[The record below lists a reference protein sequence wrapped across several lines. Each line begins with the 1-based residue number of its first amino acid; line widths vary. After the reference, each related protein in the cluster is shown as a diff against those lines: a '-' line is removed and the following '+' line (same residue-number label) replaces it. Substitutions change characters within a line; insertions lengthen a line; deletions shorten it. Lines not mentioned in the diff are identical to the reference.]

1 MTSLLGITLFVLAL
15 MLAIFLHEGG
25 HFVTAKLFGMK
36 VERFFLGFGPTLWS
50 FRRGETEY
58 GIKALPLGGFC
69 KIAGMSPYESD
80 GNFLEEDRSAK
91 RQRTAGGGEG
101 QAAAAVTAPPEGS
114 GEPRGGAPVGRVGS
128 GEPRGG
134 APVETV
140 PAPAEPSRQFRNK
153 PAWQR
158 AIVLAAGSFTH
169 FIVAILLTWVVL
181 VAIGIGTGQ
190 VNTTIDRTVPLDGG
204 AASPAQTAGLRAGD
218 KIVAV
223 AGRPVSSF
231 EELRAALANKGGQR
245 ITIEYEREGER
256 RSTTVVAASREG
268 RGFLGFQ
275 PSEETRRVGVLTALP
290 QSVELF
296 WDTTVATVK
305 GLGGFVT
312 GLVDRV
318 TAPEPAQGG
327 GGGGGGGGEVRD
339 GGPIGIVGIT
349 RLAGQ
354 AVANNQWA
362 IFIAILIQLNIVVGV
377 FNLLPLPPMDGG
389 YLAFV
394 LWQVVTRREVDLRK
408 VVPVAA
414 LIVGLLVMLTVGL
427 VWLDITNPV
436 PYPFR

>member
-15 MLAIFLHEGG
+15 MLAIVLHEGG

-58 GIKALPLGGFC
+58 GVKALPLGGFC

-80 GNFLEEDRSAK
+80 GNFLEEDRSA
-91 RQRTAGGGEG
+91 RRR
-101 QAAAAVTAPPEGS
+101 AAAAGDAEGGAVAAPP
-114 GEPRGGAPVGRVGS
+114 RPVPS
-128 GEPRGG
+128 PI
-134 APVETV
+134 PDD
-140 PAPAEPSRQFRNK
+140 PSRHFRNK

-158 AIVLAAGSFTH
+158 SVVLAAGSFTH
-169 FIVAILLTWVVL
+169 FVVAILLTWMVL
-181 VAIGIGTGQ
+181 VAIGISTGR
-190 VNTTIDRTVPLDGG
+190 VTTTIDRTVPLSQGTP
-204 AASPAQTAGLRAGD
+204 SPAQTGGLQAGD
-218 KIVAV
+218 QIVAV
-223 AGRPVSSF
+223 DGREVTTF
-231 EELRAALANKGGQR
+231 EELRATLGDRGGQR
-245 ITIEYEREGER
+245 ITIVYVRDGER
-256 RSTTVVAASREG
+256 RSTSVVAATQDG

-275 PSEETRRVGVLTALP
+275 PADETRRLSVLAAIP
-290 QSVELF
+290 ESVELF

-312 GLVDRV
+312 GLADRMN
-318 TAPEPAQGG
+318 APEPAP
-327 GGGGGGGGEVRD
+327 GGGGGGGEVRD

>member
-25 HFVTAKLFGMK
+25 HFTTAKMFGMK
-36 VERFFLGFGPTLWS
+36 VERFFLGFGPTVWS

-58 GIKALPLGGFC
+58 GVKALPLGGFC
-69 KIAGMSPYESD
+69 KIAGMSPYEND
-80 GNFLEEDRSAK
+80 GNFLEEDRSADK
-91 RQRTAGGGEG
+91 P
-101 QAAAAVTAPPEGS
+101 AAEQAPPD
-114 GEPRGGAPVGRVGS
+114 
-128 GEPRGG
+128 
-134 APVETV
+134 
-140 PAPAEPSRQFRNK
+140 RQFRNK

-158 AIVLAAGSFTH
+158 SIVLAAGSITH
-169 FIVAILLTWVVL
+169 FLVAILLTWVVL

-190 VNTTIDRTVPLDGG
+190 ATTTIDRTVALDNG
-204 AASPAQTAGLRAGD
+204 ARSPAQTGGLKSGD
-218 KIVAV
+218 QIVAI
-223 AGRPVSSF
+223 AGQPVDSF
-231 EELRAALANKGGQR
+231 DELRTALAKKGDQR
-245 ITIEYEREGER
+245 ITIDYVRDGQR
-256 RSTTVVAASREG
+256 RSTTVTAFNKDG
-268 RGFLGFQ
+268 HGFLGFQ
-275 PSEETRRVGVLTALP
+275 PAEATRRIGPLAAIP
-290 QSVELF
+290 ESVNLF

-312 GLVDRV
+312 GLADRMRPPES
-318 TAPEPAQGG
+318 APAAGS
-327 GGGGGGGGEVRD
+327 GGGEVGG

-362 IFIAILIQLNIVVGV
+362 VFIAILIQLNIVVGV

>member
-80 GNFLEEDRSAK
+80 GNFLEEDRSA
-91 RQRTAGGGEG
+91 RRRRAAGGP
-101 QAAAAVTAPPEGS
+101 AADSGGRAVA
-114 GEPRGGAPVGRVGS
+114 VG
-128 GEPRGG
+128 PK
-134 APVETV
+134 
-140 PAPAEPSRQFRNK
+140 AEAGMVRPDATDTSRHFRNK

-169 FIVAILLTWVVL
+169 FVVAVLLTWVVL

-190 VNTTIDRTVPLDGG
+190 ATTTIDRTVPLNQGTP
-204 AASPAQTAGLRAGD
+204 SPAQTGGLQADDR
-218 KIVAV
+218 IVAV
-223 AGRPVSSF
+223 AGREVSTF
-231 EELRAALANKGGQR
+231 EELRAALADKGGKR
-245 ITIEYEREGER
+245 TTIEYVRDGER
-256 RSTTVVAASREG
+256 RSTSVVVATQDG
-268 RGFLGFQ
+268 RGFLGFA
-275 PSEETRRVGVLTALP
+275 PAEETRRIGVVAAIP
-290 QSVELF
+290 ESVELF
-296 WDTTVATVK
+296 WRTTVAIVK

-312 GLVDRV
+312 GLADRMN
-318 TAPEPAQGG
+318 APEPAPGG
-327 GGGGGGGGEVRD
+327 DAGGEVRD
-339 GGPIGIVGIT
+339 SGPIGIVGIT

-362 IFIAILIQLNIVVGV
+362 IFVAILIQLNIVVGV

-394 LWQVVTRREVDLRK
+394 GWQVVTRREVDLRK

>member
-1 MTSLLGITLFVLAL
+1 MTSLLGIALFVLAL

-25 HFVTAKLFGMK
+25 HFTTAKLFGMK
-36 VERFFLGFGPTLWS
+36 VERFFLGFGPTIWS

-69 KIAGMSPYESD
+69 KIAGMSPYEND

-91 RQRTAGGGEG
+91 DGATP
-101 QAAAAVTAPPEGS
+101 APPE
-114 GEPRGGAPVGRVGS
+114 
-128 GEPRGG
+128 
-134 APVETV
+134 
-140 PAPAEPSRQFRNK
+140 RQFRNK

-158 AIVLAAGSFTH
+158 SIVLAAGSITH
-169 FIVAILLTWVVL
+169 FLVAILLTWMVL
-181 VAIGIGTGQ
+181 VAIGIGTGRAT
-190 VNTTIDRTVPLDGG
+190 TTIDRTVPLTAGT
-204 AASPAQTAGLRAGD
+204 ASPAQTGGLGGGD
-218 KIVAV
+218 QIVAV
-223 AGRPVSSF
+223 AGRPVNSF
-231 EELRAALANKGGQR
+231 DELRAALADKGGKR
-245 ITIEYEREGER
+245 ITIEYVRDGER
-256 RSTTVVAASREG
+256 RSTTVVAASQDG

-275 PSEETRRVGVLTALP
+275 PTEETRRIGVLAAIP
-290 QSVELF
+290 ESVELF
-296 WDTTVATVK
+296 WRTTVDTVK

-312 GLVDRV
+312 GLADRMSGPQA
-318 TAPEPAQGG
+318 APS
-327 GGGGGGGGEVRD
+327 GGGGGGGEVS
-339 GGPIGIVGIT
+339 GGPVGIVGIT

>member
-1 MTSLLGITLFVLAL
+1 MTSLLGVTLFVLAL

-25 HFVTAKLFGMK
+25 HFATAKFFGMK
-36 VERFFLGFGPTLWS
+36 VERFFLGFGPTVWS

-69 KIAGMSPYESD
+69 KIAGMSPYEND
-80 GNFLEEDRSAK
+80 GNFLEEDRSA
-91 RQRTAGGGEG
+91 QTGAEP
-101 QAAAAVTAPPEGS
+101 TPPE
-114 GEPRGGAPVGRVGS
+114 
-128 GEPRGG
+128 
-134 APVETV
+134 
-140 PAPAEPSRQFRNK
+140 RQFRSK

-158 AIVLAAGSFTH
+158 SIVLAAGSITH
-169 FIVAILLTWVVL
+169 FLVAILLTWMVL

-190 VNTTIDRTVPLDGG
+190 ATTTVDRTVPLPAGVP
-204 AASPAQTAGLRAGD
+204 SPAQKAGLRAGD
-218 KIVAV
+218 QIVAV
-223 AGRPVSSF
+223 SGRPVSGF
-231 EELRAALANKGGQR
+231 NDLRATLADKGDKPITIDYVRDGQR
-245 ITIEYEREGER
+245 Q
-256 RSTTVVAASREG
+256 STTVVPVKQNG

-275 PSEETRRVGVLTALP
+275 PTEETRRIGALAALP
-290 QSVELF
+290 EAIKLF
-296 WDTTVATVK
+296 WDTTMATVK

-312 GLVDRV
+312 GLADRI
-318 TAPEPAQGG
+318 TAPQPPPSGG
-327 GGGGGGGGEVRD
+327 GGGGGAGD

>member
-25 HFVTAKLFGMK
+25 HFTTAKLFGMK
-36 VERFFLGFGPTLWS
+36 VERFFLGFGPTIWS

-58 GIKALPLGGFC
+58 GVKAFPLGGFC
-69 KIAGMSPYESD
+69 KIAGMSPYEND
-80 GNFLEEDRSAK
+80 GNFLEEDRSANP
-91 RQRTAGGGEG
+91 
-101 QAAAAVTAPPEGS
+101 AATPTPPE
-114 GEPRGGAPVGRVGS
+114 
-128 GEPRGG
+128 
-134 APVETV
+134 
-140 PAPAEPSRQFRNK
+140 RQFRNK

-158 AIVLAAGSFTH
+158 SIVLAAGSITH
-169 FIVAILLTWVVL
+169 FIVAILLIWMVL

-190 VNTTIDRTVPLDGG
+190 VTTTIDNTVALDGG
-204 AASPAQTAGLRAGD
+204 QRSPAQIAGLRSGD
-218 KIVAV
+218 QIVAV
-223 AGRPVSSF
+223 AGTPVSTF
-231 EELRAALANKGGQR
+231 EQLRAVLQSKGDQP
-245 ITIEYEREGER
+245 ITIEYVRDGER
-256 RSTTVVAASREG
+256 RSTTVTPVNQNG

-275 PSEETRRVGVLTALP
+275 PSEETRRIGVLAAIP
-290 QSVELF
+290 ESMKLF

-312 GLVDRV
+312 GLADRIS
-318 TAPEPAQGG
+318 APEPAPAGSGSGG
-327 GGGGGGGGEVRD
+327 GGVRD

>member
-80 GNFLEEDRSAK
+80 GNFLEEDRSA
-91 RQRTAGGGEG
+91 RRRREGEAAGGVGV
-101 QAAAAVTAPPEGS
+101 AAPPA
-114 GEPRGGAPVGRVGS
+114 RLAPT
-128 GEPRGG
+128 P
-134 APVETV
+134 TD
-140 PAPAEPSRQFRNK
+140 PSRQFRNK

-169 FIVAILLTWVVL
+169 FIVAILLIWMVL
-181 VAIGIGTGQ
+181 VAIGISTGQ
-190 VNTTIDRTVPLDGG
+190 VTTTIDRTVSLNQGTP
-204 AASPAQTAGLRAGD
+204 SPAQKAGLQAGD
-218 KIVAV
+218 HIVAV
-223 AGRPVSSF
+223 AGREVATF
-231 EELRAALANKGGQR
+231 EELRAALMSRGGET
-245 ITIEYEREGER
+245 ITIGYLRDGRR
-256 RSTTVVAASREG
+256 RSATVEVASQDG

-275 PSEETRRVGVLTALP
+275 PTEQTRRVGVLAAIP
-290 QSVELF
+290 EAVRLF

-312 GLVDRV
+312 GLADRLN
-318 TAPEPAQGG
+318 APEPAA
-327 GGGGGGGGEVRD
+327 GGGGGGGEVRD
-339 GGPIGIVGIT
+339 GGGPIGIVGIT

-362 IFIAILIQLNIVVGV
+362 VFIAILIQLNIVVGV

-389 YLAFV
+389 YLAFL

>member
-1 MTSLLGITLFVLAL
+1 MTSLLGIALFVLAL

-25 HFVTAKLFGMK
+25 HFTTAKLFGMK
-36 VERFFLGFGPTLWS
+36 VERFFLGFGPTIWS

-58 GIKALPLGGFC
+58 GVKALPLGGFC
-69 KIAGMSPYESD
+69 KIAGMSPYEND
-80 GNFLEEDRSAK
+80 GNFLEEDRSANDGA
-91 RQRTAGGGEG
+91 TP
-101 QAAAAVTAPPEGS
+101 APPE
-114 GEPRGGAPVGRVGS
+114 
-128 GEPRGG
+128 
-134 APVETV
+134 
-140 PAPAEPSRQFRNK
+140 RQLRNK

-158 AIVLAAGSFTH
+158 SIVLAAGSITH
-169 FIVAILLTWVVL
+169 FLVAILLTWMVL

-190 VNTTIDRTVPLDGG
+190 ATTTIDRTVPLTAG
-204 AASPAQTAGLRAGD
+204 AASPAQTGGLEGGD
-218 KIVAV
+218 QIVAV
-223 AGRPVSSF
+223 AGRPVNSF
-231 EELRAALANKGGQR
+231 DELRAALSDKGGKR
-245 ITIEYEREGER
+245 ITIEYVRDGER
-256 RSTTVVAASREG
+256 RSTTVVAASQDG

-275 PSEETRRVGVLTALP
+275 PTEETRRIGVLAAIP
-290 QSVELF
+290 ESVELF
-296 WDTTVATVK
+296 WRTTVDTVK

-312 GLVDRV
+312 GLADRMSGPQA
-318 TAPEPAQGG
+318 APSGG
-327 GGGGGGGGEVRD
+327 GGGGGAVS
-339 GGPIGIVGIT
+339 GGPVGIVGIT

>member
-25 HFVTAKLFGMK
+25 HFTTAKLFGMK
-36 VERFFLGFGPTLWS
+36 VERFFLGFGPTIWS

-58 GIKALPLGGFC
+58 GIKAFPLGGFC
-69 KIAGMSPYESD
+69 KIAGMSPYEND
-80 GNFLEEDRSAK
+80 GNFLEEDRSASK
-91 RQRTAGGGEG
+91 P
-101 QAAAAVTAPPEGS
+101 AATPTPPE
-114 GEPRGGAPVGRVGS
+114 
-128 GEPRGG
+128 
-134 APVETV
+134 
-140 PAPAEPSRQFRNK
+140 RQFRNK

-158 AIVLAAGSFTH
+158 AVVLAAGSFTH
-169 FIVAILLTWVVL
+169 FIVAILLIWMVL
-181 VAIGIGTGQ
+181 VTIGVGTGQ
-190 VNTTIDRTVPLDGG
+190 ATTTIDRTVPLNAGT
-204 AASPAQTAGLRAGD
+204 ASPAQTAGLEAGD
-218 KIVAV
+218 HIVAV
-223 AGRPVSSF
+223 DGNQVATF
-231 EELRAALANKGGQR
+231 EELRSALQNKGGEQ
-245 ITIEYEREGER
+245 ITIEYVRDGES
-256 RSTTVVAASREG
+256 RSATVTPVEQDG

-275 PSEETRRVGVLTALP
+275 PSEETRRTGVLAALP
-290 QSVELF
+290 ESVELF

-312 GLVDRV
+312 GLADRIS
-318 TAPEPAQGG
+318 TPEPAPA
-327 GGGGGGGGEVRD
+327 GGGGGGGEVRD

>member
-25 HFVTAKLFGMK
+25 HFVTAKFFGMK
-36 VERFFLGFGPTLWS
+36 VERFFLGFGPTVWS

-58 GIKALPLGGFC
+58 GVKALPLGGFC
-69 KIAGMSPYESD
+69 KIAGMSPYEND

-91 RQRTAGGGEG
+91 RQRTEAAAGGVGVAAPPRS
-101 QAAAAVTAPPEGS
+101 AAADPTPPE
-114 GEPRGGAPVGRVGS
+114 
-128 GEPRGG
+128 
-134 APVETV
+134 
-140 PAPAEPSRQFRNK
+140 RQFRSK

-158 AIVLAAGSFTH
+158 SIVLAAGSITH
-169 FIVAILLTWVVL
+169 FIVAILLTWMVL

-190 VNTTIDRTVPLDGG
+190 ATTTIDRTVPLSAGEQ
-204 AASPAQTAGLRAGD
+204 SPAQKGGLRAGD
-218 KIVAV
+218 EIVAV
-223 AGRPVSSF
+223 SGRPVTGF
-231 EELRAALANKGGQR
+231 DDLRAALADKGDQQ
-245 ITIEYEREGER
+245 ITIEYLRDGER
-256 RSTTVVAASREG
+256 RSTTVVAASQNG

-275 PSEETRRVGVLTALP
+275 PTEQTRRIGVLAAIP
-290 QSVELF
+290 ESIKLF

-312 GLVDRV
+312 GIADRMS
-318 TAPEPAQGG
+318 APQAAPA
-327 GGGGGGGGEVRD
+327 GGGGGGEVGD

>member
-1 MTSLLGITLFVLAL
+1 MTSLLGIALFVLAL

-25 HFVTAKLFGMK
+25 HFTTAKLFGMK
-36 VERFFLGFGPTLWS
+36 VERFFLGFGPTIWS

-69 KIAGMSPYESD
+69 KIAGMSPYEND

-91 RQRTAGGGEG
+91 DGATP
-101 QAAAAVTAPPEGS
+101 APPE
-114 GEPRGGAPVGRVGS
+114 
-128 GEPRGG
+128 
-134 APVETV
+134 
-140 PAPAEPSRQFRNK
+140 RQFRNK

-169 FIVAILLTWVVL
+169 FVVALLLIWVVL

-190 VNTTIDRTVPLDGG
+190 ATTTIQQTVPTTQGG
-204 AASPAQTAGLRAGD
+204 APAPAQAAGLRSGD
-218 KIVAV
+218 RIVAIDGRRV
-223 AGRPVSSF
+223 ATF
-231 EELRAALANKGGQR
+231 EELRDALADKGGR
-245 ITIEYEREGER
+245 EITVTYVRDGQEHDATLR
-256 RSTTVVAASREG
+256 AASENR
-268 RGFLGFQ
+268 RGFLGFR
-275 PSEETRRVGVLTALP
+275 PTEETRRVAALAAIP
-290 QSVELF
+290 RSVDLF

-305 GLGGFVT
+305 GLGG
-312 GLVDRV
+312 LVSGIADRMS
-318 TAPEPAQGG
+318 TPQPAPSAGG
-327 GGGGGGGGEVRD
+327 GGGGGQ

-354 AVANNQWA
+354 AVASNQWA
-362 IFIAILIQLNIVVGV
+362 IFVAILIQLNIVVGV

-394 LWQVVTRREVDLRK
+394 GWQVVTRREVDLRK

-414 LIVGLLVMLTVGL
+414 LIVGLLVALTVGL

-436 PYPFR
+436 PDPFR

>member
-25 HFVTAKLFGMK
+25 HFTTAKLFGMK
-36 VERFFLGFGPTLWS
+36 VERFFLGFGPTIWS

-58 GIKALPLGGFC
+58 GVKAFPLGGFC
-69 KIAGMSPYESD
+69 KIAGMSPYEND
-80 GNFLEEDRSAK
+80 GNFLEEDRSANP
-91 RQRTAGGGEG
+91 
-101 QAAAAVTAPPEGS
+101 AATPTPPE
-114 GEPRGGAPVGRVGS
+114 
-128 GEPRGG
+128 
-134 APVETV
+134 
-140 PAPAEPSRQFRNK
+140 RQFRNK

-158 AIVLAAGSFTH
+158 AIVLAAGSITH
-169 FIVAILLTWVVL
+169 FIVAILLIWMVL

-190 VNTTIDRTVPLDGG
+190 VTTTIDNTVALNGG
-204 AASPAQTAGLRAGD
+204 QRSPAQIAGLRSGD
-218 KIVAV
+218 QIVAV
-223 AGRPVSSF
+223 AGTPVSTF
-231 EELRAALANKGGQR
+231 EQLRAVLQNKGGQS
-245 ITIEYEREGER
+245 ITIEYVRDGER
-256 RSTTVVAASREG
+256 RSTTVKPVEQDG
-268 RGFLGFQ
+268 RGFLGFS
-275 PSEETRRVGVLTALP
+275 PSEETRRIGVLAAIP
-290 QSVELF
+290 ESIKLF

-312 GLVDRV
+312 GLADRIS
-318 TAPEPAQGG
+318 APEPAPGVGG
-327 GGGGGGGGEVRD
+327 AGGGEVGD

-362 IFIAILIQLNIVVGV
+362 IFVAILIQLNIVVGV

>member
-1 MTSLLGITLFVLAL
+1 MTSLLGITLFILAL

-25 HFVTAKLFGMK
+25 HFATAKMFGMK
-36 VERFFLGFGPTLWS
+36 VERFFLGFGPTIWS

-80 GNFLEEDRSAK
+80 GNFLEEDRSA
-91 RQRTAGGGEG
+91 RP
-101 QAAAAVTAPPEGS
+101 AAAPTPPE
-114 GEPRGGAPVGRVGS
+114 
-128 GEPRGG
+128 
-134 APVETV
+134 
-140 PAPAEPSRQFRNK
+140 RQFRNK

-158 AIVLAAGSFTH
+158 AIVLAAGSITH
-169 FIVAILLTWVVL
+169 FLVAILLIWMVL

-190 VNTTIDRTVPLDGG
+190 ATTTIDRTVTLNAGTP
-204 AASPAQTAGLRAGD
+204 SPAQNAGLRAGD
-218 KIVAV
+218 QITAV
-223 AGRPVSSF
+223 A
-231 EELRAALANKGGQR
+231 ELRNALARTGGEQ
-245 ITIEYEREGER
+245 ITIEYIRDGER
-256 RSTTVVAASREG
+256 RSTTARPVEQDG

-275 PSEETRRVGVLTALP
+275 PSEETRRVGVLAAFP
-290 QSVELF
+290 ESVKLF
-296 WDTTVATVK
+296 WDTTVATIRS
-305 GLGGFVT
+305 LGGFVT
-312 GLVDRV
+312 GLADRMS
-318 TAPEPAQGG
+318 APEPAPAGT
-327 GGGGGGGGEVRD
+327 GGGGGEVRD

>member
-1 MTSLLGITLFVLAL
+1 MTTLLGVTLFVLAL
-15 MLAIFLHEGG
+15 MVAIFLHEGG

-80 GNFLEEDRSAK
+80 SNFLEEDRSAS
-91 RQRTAGGGEG
+91 RQPGP
-101 QAAAAVTAPPEGS
+101 VAPPLP
-114 GEPRGGAPVGRVGS
+114 PRTP
-128 GEPRGG
+128 
-134 APVETV
+134 
-140 PAPAEPSRQFRNK
+140 PSRQFRNK

-169 FIVAILLTWVVL
+169 FVVAVVLIWVVL

-190 VNTTIDRTVPLDGG
+190 ATTTIERTVPTTQSGET
-204 AASPAQTAGLRAGD
+204 APARAAGLRSGD
-218 KIVAV
+218 QIVAV
-223 AGRPVSSF
+223 DGRRVATF
-231 EELRAALANKGGQR
+231 DELRAALADKGGKPIEITYVRDGQQR
-245 ITIEYEREGER
+245 TA
-256 RSTTVVAASREG
+256 SLVAATENG

-275 PSEETRRVGVLTALP
+275 PTEQRRHIGTLAAVPESGR
-290 QSVELF
+290 LF

-305 GLGGFVT
+305 GFGGLVT
-312 GLVDRV
+312 GIADRV
-318 TAPEPAQGG
+318 SAPQPAPGTGG
-327 GGGGGGGGEVRD
+327 GGGGGGQD
-339 GGPIGIVGIT
+339 GPIGIVNIS
-349 RLAGQ
+349 RWAGQ

-362 IFIAILIQLNIVVGV
+362 IFLALLIQLNIVVGV

-394 LWQVVTRREVDLRK
+394 VWQVLTRREVDLRK

>member
-1 MTSLLGITLFVLAL
+1 MTSLLGISLFVLAL
-15 MLAIFLHEGG
+15 MIAIFLHEGG
-25 HFVTAKLFGMK
+25 HFTTAKLFGMK
-36 VERFFLGFGPTLWS
+36 VERFFLGFGPTIWS

-80 GNFLEEDRSAK
+80 GNFLEEDRSTRRRREGEA
-91 RQRTAGGGEG
+91 AGGVGV
-101 QAAAAVTAPPEGS
+101 AAPPR
-114 GEPRGGAPVGRVGS
+114 PQ
-128 GEPRGG
+128 
-134 APVETV
+134 
-140 PAPAEPSRQFRNK
+140 PAPTPTPDERQFRNK

-158 AIVLAAGSFTH
+158 AIVLAAGSMTH
-169 FIVAILLTWVVL
+169 FLVAVLLIWVVL
-181 VAIGIGTGQ
+181 VAVGVGTGQ
-190 VNTTIDRTVPLDGG
+190 ATTTIERTVPLSQGTP
-204 AASPAQTAGLRAGD
+204 SPAQTGGLEAGD
-218 KIVAV
+218 QIVAV
-223 AGRPVSSF
+223 AGQEVTSF
-231 EELRAALANKGGQR
+231 EELRNALADKGGQQ
-245 ITIEYEREGER
+245 ITVEYVRDGER
-256 RSTTVVAASREG
+256 RSTTVTPVRQDG

-275 PSEETRRVGVLTALP
+275 PSEETRRAGVLAAIP
-290 QSVELF
+290 ESIDLF

-305 GLGGFVT
+305 GLGGFVA
-312 GLVDRV
+312 GLADRMS
-318 TAPEPAQGG
+318 APEPAPGG
-327 GGGGGGGGEVRD
+327 GAGGGGEVRD
-339 GGPIGIVGIT
+339 SGPIGIVGIT

>member
-25 HFVTAKLFGMK
+25 HFATAKLFGMK
-36 VERFFLGFGPTLWS
+36 VERFFLGFGPTIWS

-69 KIAGMSPYESD
+69 KIAGMSPYEND
-80 GNFLEEDRSAK
+80 GNFLEEDRSA
-91 RQRTAGGGEG
+91 GS
-101 QAAAAVTAPPEGS
+101 AATPTPPE
-114 GEPRGGAPVGRVGS
+114 
-128 GEPRGG
+128 
-134 APVETV
+134 
-140 PAPAEPSRQFRNK
+140 RQFRNK

-158 AIVLAAGSFTH
+158 AIVLAAGSITH
-169 FIVAILLTWVVL
+169 FVVAILLTWMVL
-181 VAIGIGTGQ
+181 VAIGISTGQ
-190 VNTTIDRTVPLDGG
+190 ATTTIDRTVALDGG
-204 AASPAQTAGLRAGD
+204 QRSPAQTGGLQPGD
-218 KIVAV
+218 QIVAV
-223 AGRPVSSF
+223 AGTPVSTF
-231 EELRAALANKGGQR
+231 DELRAALANRGGDE
-245 ITIEYEREGER
+245 ITIEYVRDGER
-256 RSTTVVAASREG
+256 RSTTVTPVRQGG

-275 PSEETRRVGVLTALP
+275 PSEETRRIGVLAAIP
-290 QSVELF
+290 ESVNLF

-305 GLGGFVT
+305 GLGGFVA
-312 GLVDRV
+312 GLADRMS
-318 TAPEPAQGG
+318 APEPAPS
-327 GGGGGGGGEVRD
+327 GGGGGEVGNGG

-362 IFIAILIQLNIVVGV
+362 IFVAILIQLNIVVGV

>member
-25 HFVTAKLFGMK
+25 HFATAKLFGMK
-36 VERFFLGFGPTLWS
+36 VERFFLGFGPTVWS

-58 GIKALPLGGFC
+58 GVKALPLGGFC

-80 GNFLEEDRSAK
+80 ANFLEEDQSSRSDP
-91 RQRTAGGGEG
+91 T
-101 QAAAAVTAPPEGS
+101 PPE
-114 GEPRGGAPVGRVGS
+114 
-128 GEPRGG
+128 
-134 APVETV
+134 
-140 PAPAEPSRQFRNK
+140 RQFRNK

-158 AIVLAAGSFTH
+158 SIVLAAGSITH
-169 FIVAILLTWVVL
+169 FAVAILLTWMVL

-190 VNTTIDRTVPLDGG
+190 ATTTIDRTVALSQGTP
-204 AASPAQTAGLRAGD
+204 SPAQTGGLQRGD

-223 AGRPVSSF
+223 AGRPVASF
-231 EELRAALANKGGQR
+231 EELRAALADKGGKK
-245 ITIEYEREGER
+245 ITIEYVRDGER
-256 RSTTVVAASREG
+256 RSTTLTAATQDDH
-268 RGFLGFQ
+268 GFLGFQ
-275 PSEETRRVGVLTALP
+275 PSEETRRIGVLAAIP
-290 QSVELF
+290 ESFRLF

-312 GLVDRV
+312 GLADRM
-318 TAPEPAQGG
+318 TAPQPSATGGTGG
-327 GGGGGGGGEVRD
+327 GGGGGVD
-339 GGPIGIVGIT
+339 SGPIGIVGIT

-362 IFIAILIQLNIVVGV
+362 IFVAILIQLNIVVGV

>member
-1 MTSLLGITLFVLAL
+1 MTSLLGIALFVLAL

-25 HFVTAKLFGMK
+25 HFTTAKLFGMK
-36 VERFFLGFGPTLWS
+36 VERFFLGFGPTIWS

-69 KIAGMSPYESD
+69 KIAGMSPYEND
-80 GNFLEEDRSAK
+80 GNFLEEDRSANDGA
-91 RQRTAGGGEG
+91 TP
-101 QAAAAVTAPPEGS
+101 APPE
-114 GEPRGGAPVGRVGS
+114 
-128 GEPRGG
+128 
-134 APVETV
+134 
-140 PAPAEPSRQFRNK
+140 RQFRNK

-158 AIVLAAGSFTH
+158 SIVLAAGSITH
-169 FIVAILLTWVVL
+169 FLVAILLTWMVL

-190 VNTTIDRTVPLDGG
+190 ATTTIDRTVPLTAG
-204 AASPAQTAGLRAGD
+204 AASPAQTGGLEGGD
-218 KIVAV
+218 QIVAV
-223 AGRPVSSF
+223 AGRPVNSF
-231 EELRAALANKGGQR
+231 DELRAALSDKGGKR
-245 ITIEYEREGER
+245 ITIEYVRDGER
-256 RSTTVVAASREG
+256 RSTTVVAASQDG

-275 PSEETRRVGVLTALP
+275 PTEETRRIGVLAAIP
-290 QSVELF
+290 ESVELF
-296 WDTTVATVK
+296 WRTTVDTVK

-312 GLVDRV
+312 GLADRMSGPQA
-318 TAPEPAQGG
+318 APSGG
-327 GGGGGGGGEVRD
+327 GGGGGAVS
-339 GGPIGIVGIT
+339 GGPVGIVGIT

>member
-15 MLAIFLHEGG
+15 MVAIFLHEGG
-25 HFVTAKLFGMK
+25 HFTTAKLFGMK
-36 VERFFLGFGPTLWS
+36 VERFFLGFGPTIWS

-58 GIKALPLGGFC
+58 GVKALPLGGFC
-69 KIAGMSPYESD
+69 KIAGMSPYEND
-80 GNFLEEDRSAK
+80 GNFLEEDRSADK
-91 RQRTAGGGEG
+91 PA
-101 QAAAAVTAPPEGS
+101 APPTPPE
-114 GEPRGGAPVGRVGS
+114 
-128 GEPRGG
+128 
-134 APVETV
+134 
-140 PAPAEPSRQFRNK
+140 RQFRNK

-158 AIVLAAGSFTH
+158 SIVLAAGSLTH
-169 FIVAILLTWVVL
+169 FLVAILLTWVVL

-190 VNTTIDRTVPLDGG
+190 ATTTIDRTVALNAGTP
-204 AASPAQTAGLRAGD
+204 SPAQKAGLQAGD
-218 KIVAV
+218 RIVAV
-223 AGRPVSSF
+223 DGNQVATF
-231 EELRAALANKGGQR
+231 EELRAALQAKGGEQ
-245 ITIEYEREGER
+245 ITIDYVRDGQAH
-256 RSTTVVAASREG
+256 TATVTPVTQGG

-275 PSEETRRVGVLTALP
+275 PSEETRRVGVLAALP
-290 QSVELF
+290 ESIKLF
-296 WDTTVATVK
+296 WDTPVATNK
-305 GLGGFVT
+305 GLGGLVT
-312 GLVDRV
+312 GLADRLSGPQP
-318 TAPEPAQGG
+318 APA
-327 GGGGGGGGEVRD
+327 GGGGGGGEVGN

>member
-25 HFVTAKLFGMK
+25 HFTTAKLFGMK
-36 VERFFLGFGPTLWS
+36 VERFFLGFGPTVWS

-80 GNFLEEDRSAK
+80 ANFLEEDRSAK
-91 RQRTAGGGEG
+91 
-101 QAAAAVTAPPEGS
+101 AAATPTPPE
-114 GEPRGGAPVGRVGS
+114 
-128 GEPRGG
+128 
-134 APVETV
+134 
-140 PAPAEPSRQFRNK
+140 RQFRNK

-158 AIVLAAGSFTH
+158 AIVLAAGSITH
-169 FIVAILLTWVVL
+169 FLVAILLTWMVL

-190 VNTTIDRTVPLDGG
+190 ATTTIDRTVPLTAGT
-204 AASPAQTAGLRAGD
+204 ASPAQTGGLKAGD
-218 KIVAV
+218 RIVAV
-223 AGRPVSSF
+223 SGRPVNGF
-231 EELRAALANKGGQR
+231 EELRAALSDKGGKR
-245 ITIEYEREGER
+245 ITIEYVRDGER
-256 RSTTVVAASREG
+256 RSTTVVAASQDG

-275 PSEETRRVGVLTALP
+275 PTEETRRIGVLAAIP
-290 QSVELF
+290 ESVELF
-296 WDTTVATVK
+296 WRTAVDTVK

-312 GLVDRV
+312 GLADRMSSPQP
-318 TAPEPAQGG
+318 AP
-327 GGGGGGGGEVRD
+327 GGGGGGGGEVS
-339 GGPIGIVGIT
+339 GGPVGIVGIT

-362 IFIAILIQLNIVVGV
+362 IFVAILIQLNIVVGV

>member
-1 MTSLLGITLFVLAL
+1 MSSLLGITLFVLAL

-36 VERFFLGFGPTLWS
+36 VERFFLGFGPTIWS

-80 GNFLEEDRSAK
+80 SNFLEEDRSARR
-91 RQRTAGGGEG
+91 RQPGP
-101 QAAAAVTAPPEGS
+101 VAPPL
-114 GEPRGGAPVGRVGS
+114 PP
-128 GEPRGG
+128 PT
-134 APVETV
+134 P
-140 PAPAEPSRQFRNK
+140 PSRQFRNK

-169 FIVAILLTWVVL
+169 FVVAILLTWVVL
-181 VAIGIGTGQ
+181 VAIGIGTGRPT
-190 VNTTIDRTVPLDGG
+190 TTIQNTVATTNSGDP
-204 AASPAQTAGLRAGD
+204 APAQAAGLRAGD
-218 KIVAV
+218 RIVAV
-223 AGRPVSSF
+223 DGRRVATF
-231 EELRAALANKGGQR
+231 DELRAALANKAGEQVEITFVRDGQEQSR
-245 ITIEYEREGER
+245 TLR
-256 RSTTVVAASREG
+256 AAEEDG
-268 RGFLGFQ
+268 RGFIGFR
-275 PSEETRRVGVLTALP
+275 PAEETRRFGVLAAVP
-290 QSVELF
+290 RSADLF

-305 GLGGFVT
+305 GLGGLVT
-312 GLVDRV
+312 GIADRV
-318 TAPEPAQGG
+318 SAPPPAPGA
-327 GGGGGGGGEVRD
+327 GGGGGGET
-339 GGPIGIVGIT
+339 GPIGIVGIS

-362 IFIAILIQLNIVVGV
+362 IFVAILIQLNIVVGV

-394 LWQVVTRREVDLRK
+394 VWQVVTRREVDLRK

-427 VWLDITNPV
+427 VWLDITSPV

>member
-25 HFVTAKLFGMK
+25 HFTTAKLFGMK
-36 VERFFLGFGPTLWS
+36 VERFFLGFGPTIWS

-58 GIKALPLGGFC
+58 GIKAFPLGGFC
-69 KIAGMSPYESD
+69 KIAGMSPYEND
-80 GNFLEEDRSAK
+80 GNFLEEDRSADP
-91 RQRTAGGGEG
+91 
-101 QAAAAVTAPPEGS
+101 AATPTPPE
-114 GEPRGGAPVGRVGS
+114 
-128 GEPRGG
+128 
-134 APVETV
+134 
-140 PAPAEPSRQFRNK
+140 RQFRNK

-158 AIVLAAGSFTH
+158 SIVLAAGSITH
-169 FIVAILLTWVVL
+169 FIVAILLIWMVL

-190 VNTTIDRTVPLDGG
+190 VTTTIDNTVALDGG
-204 AASPAQTAGLRAGD
+204 QRSPAQLAGLRSGD
-218 KIVAV
+218 QIVAV
-223 AGRPVSSF
+223 AGTPVSTF
-231 EELRAALANKGGQR
+231 EQLRAVLQSKGDQP
-245 ITIEYEREGER
+245 ITIEYVRDGER
-256 RSTTVVAASREG
+256 RSTTVTPVNQNG

-275 PSEETRRVGVLTALP
+275 PSEETRRIGVLAAIP
-290 QSVELF
+290 ESMKLF

-312 GLVDRV
+312 GLADRIS
-318 TAPEPAQGG
+318 APEPAPAGSGSGG
-327 GGGGGGGGEVRD
+327 GGVRD

>member
-25 HFVTAKLFGMK
+25 HFTTAKLFGMK
-36 VERFFLGFGPTLWS
+36 VERFFLGFGPTIWS

-58 GIKALPLGGFC
+58 GIKAFPLGGFC
-69 KIAGMSPYESD
+69 KIAGMSPYEND
-80 GNFLEEDRSAK
+80 GNFLEEDRSANP
-91 RQRTAGGGEG
+91 
-101 QAAAAVTAPPEGS
+101 AATPTPPE
-114 GEPRGGAPVGRVGS
+114 
-128 GEPRGG
+128 
-134 APVETV
+134 
-140 PAPAEPSRQFRNK
+140 RQFRNK

-158 AIVLAAGSFTH
+158 AIVLAAGSITH
-169 FIVAILLTWVVL
+169 FIVAILLIWMVL

-190 VNTTIDRTVPLDGG
+190 VTTTIDNTVALDGG
-204 AASPAQTAGLRAGD
+204 QRSPAQIAGLRSGD
-218 KIVAV
+218 EIVAV
-223 AGRPVSSF
+223 AGTPVSSF
-231 EELRAALANKGGQR
+231 EQLRAVLQDKGDQP
-245 ITIEYEREGER
+245 ITIEFVRDGER
-256 RSTTVVAASREG
+256 RSTTVTPVKQNG

-275 PSEETRRVGVLTALP
+275 PSEETRRIGVLAAIPESLK
-290 QSVELF
+290 LF

-312 GLVDRV
+312 GLADRIS
-318 TAPEPAQGG
+318 APEPAPA
-327 GGGGGGGGEVRD
+327 GGGGGGGEVRD

>member
-25 HFVTAKLFGMK
+25 HFATAKFFGMK
-36 VERFFLGFGPTLWS
+36 VERFFLGFGPTVWS

-80 GNFLEEDRSAK
+80 GNFLEEDRSA
-91 RQRTAGGGEG
+91 RP
-101 QAAAAVTAPPEGS
+101 AAEPTPPE
-114 GEPRGGAPVGRVGS
+114 
-128 GEPRGG
+128 
-134 APVETV
+134 
-140 PAPAEPSRQFRNK
+140 RQFRSK

-158 AIVLAAGSFTH
+158 SIVLAAGSITH
-169 FIVAILLTWVVL
+169 FIVAILLTWMVL

-190 VNTTIDRTVPLDGG
+190 ATTTIDRTVPL
-204 AASPAQTAGLRAGD
+204 AAGVQSPAQKGGLRAGD
-218 KIVAV
+218 QIVAV
-223 AGRPVSSF
+223 SGRPVTGF
-231 EELRAALANKGGQR
+231 DDLRAALADKGDRQ
-245 ITIEYEREGER
+245 ITIEYVRDGER
-256 RSTTVVAASREG
+256 RSTTVVAASQNG

-275 PSEETRRVGVLTALP
+275 PTEQTRRVGVLAAIP
-290 QSVELF
+290 ESIKLF
-296 WDTTVATVK
+296 WDTTVATIK

-312 GLVDRV
+312 GLADRMS
-318 TAPEPAQGG
+318 APQPPA
-327 GGGGGGGGEVRD
+327 GGGGGGGEVGD
-339 GGPIGIVGIT
+339 SGPIGIVGIT

-362 IFIAILIQLNIVVGV
+362 IFVAILIQLNIVVGV

>member
-58 GIKALPLGGFC
+58 GVKALPLGGFC
-69 KIAGMSPYESD
+69 KIAGMSPYEHD
-80 GNFLEEDRSAK
+80 GNFLEEDRSTRRAS
-91 RQRTAGGGEG
+91 AE
-101 QAAAAVTAPPEGS
+101 AAAGVGVAAPPEGS
-114 GEPRGGAPVGRVGS
+114 GRPKGGAPVR
-128 GEPRGG
+128 
-134 APVETV
+134 T
-140 PAPAEPSRQFRNK
+140 APASSPTPPERQFRNK

-158 AIVLAAGSFTH
+158 AIVLAAGSITH
-169 FIVAILLTWVVL
+169 FVVAILLTWVVL

-190 VNTTIDRTVPLDGG
+190 ATTTIDRTVALADGTP
-204 AASPAQTAGLRAGD
+204 SPAQTGGLRAD
-218 KIVAV
+218 DEIVAV
-223 AGRPVSSF
+223 AGRQVSSF
-231 EELRAALANKGGQR
+231 EELRAALADKGGQR
-245 ITIEYEREGER
+245 ITIDFVRDGER
-256 RSTTVVAASREG
+256 RSTTVVAAEQNG

-275 PSEETRRVGVLTALP
+275 PGEETRRVGVLAAVP
-290 QSVELF
+290 ESVELF
-296 WDTTVATVK
+296 WDTSVATVK
-305 GLGGFVT
+305 GLGGFVS
-312 GLVDRV
+312 GLADRMN
-318 TAPEPAQGG
+318 APEPAPT
-327 GGGGGGGGEVRD
+327 GGGGGGEVRD

-362 IFIAILIQLNIVVGV
+362 IFVAILIQLNIVVGV

-394 LWQVVTRREVDLRK
+394 AWQVVTRREVDLRK

>member
-1 MTSLLGITLFVLAL
+1 MTSLLGITLFILAL
-15 MLAIFLHEGG
+15 MIAIFLHEGG
-25 HFVTAKLFGMK
+25 HFTTAKLFGMK
-36 VERFFLGFGPTLWS
+36 VERFFLGFGPTIWS

-69 KIAGMSPYESD
+69 KIAGMSPYEHD
-80 GNFLEEDRSAK
+80 GNFLEEDRSTRRRVRAEGADAAE
-91 RQRTAGGGEG
+91 AG
-101 QAAAAVTAPPEGS
+101 AVAAPP
-114 GEPRGGAPVGRVGS
+114 R
-128 GEPRGG
+128 
-134 APVETV
+134 
-140 PAPAEPSRQFRNK
+140 PAPNPTPPGRQFRNK

-158 AIVLAAGSFTH
+158 AIVLAAGSITH
-169 FIVAILLTWVVL
+169 FLVAILLTWVVL
-181 VAIGIGTGQ
+181 VAVGIGTGQ
-190 VNTTIDRTVPLDGG
+190 ATTTIERTVPLSQGTP
-204 AASPAQTAGLRAGD
+204 SPAQSSGLEAGD
-218 KIVAV
+218 QIVAV
-223 AGRPVSSF
+223 AGQQVTSF
-231 EELRAALANKGGQR
+231 EELRNALADKGGQQ
-245 ITIEYEREGER
+245 ITVEYVRDGER
-256 RSTTVVAASREG
+256 RSTTVTPVRQDG

-275 PSEETRRVGVLTALP
+275 PSEETRRVGALTAIP
-290 QSVELF
+290 QSIDLF

-312 GLVDRV
+312 GLADRMS
-318 TAPEPAQGG
+318 APEPAPGG
-327 GGGGGGGGEVRD
+327 AGGGGEVRD
-339 GGPIGIVGIT
+339 SGPIGIVGIT

>member
-25 HFVTAKLFGMK
+25 HFATAKFFGMK
-36 VERFFLGFGPTLWS
+36 VERFFLGFGPTIWS

-69 KIAGMSPYESD
+69 KIAGMSPYEND
-80 GNFLEEDRSAK
+80 ANLLEEDRSAT
-91 RQRTAGGGEG
+91 Q
-101 QAAAAVTAPPEGS
+101 
-114 GEPRGGAPVGRVGS
+114 
-128 GEPRGG
+128 
-134 APVETV
+134 
-140 PAPAEPSRQFRNK
+140 PAEPTPPERQFRSK

-158 AIVLAAGSFTH
+158 SIVLAAGSITH
-169 FIVAILLTWVVL
+169 FIVAILLTWMVL

-190 VNTTIDRTVPLDGG
+190 ATTTIDRTVPLSAGQP
-204 AASPAQTAGLRAGD
+204 SPAQKGGLRAGD
-218 KIVAV
+218 QIVAV
-223 AGRPVSSF
+223 SGRPVAGF
-231 EELRAALANKGGQR
+231 DELRAALADKGDQR
-245 ITIEYEREGER
+245 ITIEYVRDGVR
-256 RSTTVVAASREG
+256 RSTTVVAANQGG

-275 PSEETRRVGVLTALP
+275 PTEQTRRIGVLAAIP
-290 QSVELF
+290 ESIKLF

-312 GLVDRV
+312 GLAQRMS
-318 TAPEPAQGG
+318 APQPAPGG
-327 GGGGGGGGEVRD
+327 GGGGGQVD
-339 GGPIGIVGIT
+339 GGPVGIVGIT

-362 IFIAILIQLNIVVGV
+362 IFVAILIQLNIVVGV

>member
-1 MTSLLGITLFVLAL
+1 MTSLLGIALFVLAL

-25 HFVTAKLFGMK
+25 HFTTAKLFGMK
-36 VERFFLGFGPTLWS
+36 VERFFLGFGPTVWS

-69 KIAGMSPYESD
+69 KIAGMSPYEND
-80 GNFLEEDRSAK
+80 GNFLEEDRSANDGA
-91 RQRTAGGGEG
+91 TP
-101 QAAAAVTAPPEGS
+101 APPE
-114 GEPRGGAPVGRVGS
+114 
-128 GEPRGG
+128 
-134 APVETV
+134 
-140 PAPAEPSRQFRNK
+140 RQFRNK

-158 AIVLAAGSFTH
+158 SIVLAAGSITH
-169 FIVAILLTWVVL
+169 FLVAILLTWMVL

-190 VNTTIDRTVPLDGG
+190 ATTTIDRTVPLTVG
-204 AASPAQTAGLRAGD
+204 AASPAQTGGLEGGD
-218 KIVAV
+218 QIVAV
-223 AGRPVSSF
+223 AGRPVNSF
-231 EELRAALANKGGQR
+231 DELRAALSDKGGKR
-245 ITIEYEREGER
+245 ITIEYVRDGER
-256 RSTTVVAASREG
+256 RSTTVVAASQDG

-275 PSEETRRVGVLTALP
+275 PTEETRRIGVLAAIP
-290 QSVELF
+290 ESVELF
-296 WDTTVATVK
+296 WRTTVDTVK

-312 GLVDRV
+312 GLADRMSGPQA
-318 TAPEPAQGG
+318 APSGG
-327 GGGGGGGGEVRD
+327 GGGGGAVS
-339 GGPIGIVGIT
+339 GGPVGIVGIT

>member
-1 MTSLLGITLFVLAL
+1 MTSLLGISLFVLAL
-15 MLAIFLHEGG
+15 VLAIFLHEGG

-36 VERFFLGFGPTLWS
+36 VERFFLGFGPTVWS

-58 GIKALPLGGFC
+58 GVKALPLGGFC
-69 KIAGMSPYESD
+69 KISGMSPYESD
-80 GNFLEEDRSAK
+80 ANFLEEDRSTRRAGPEPAA
-91 RQRTAGGGEG
+91 AGGVGV
-101 QAAAAVTAPPEGS
+101 AAPPQTTPDPTPPE
-114 GEPRGGAPVGRVGS
+114 
-128 GEPRGG
+128 
-134 APVETV
+134 
-140 PAPAEPSRQFRNK
+140 RQFRNK

-158 AIVLAAGSFTH
+158 AIVLAAGSITH
-169 FIVAILLTWVVL
+169 FVVAILLTWIVL

-190 VNTTIDRTVPLDGG
+190 ATTTIDRTVALEDGT
-204 AASPAQTAGLRAGD
+204 ASPAQKGGLRSGD

-223 AGRPVSSF
+223 GGRQVATF
-231 EELRAALANKGGQR
+231 DQLRDALADKGNRQVTVEFIR
-245 ITIEYEREGER
+245 DGER
-256 RSTTVVAASREG
+256 RSTTVTAAPQRG

-275 PSEETRRVGVLTALP
+275 PTEETRRIGVLAAVP
-290 QSVELF
+290 ESGRLF

-305 GLGGFVT
+305 GLSGFVT
-312 GLVDRV
+312 GLADRMNSPAA
-318 TAPEPAQGG
+318 APAA
-327 GGGGGGGGEVRD
+327 GGGGGGEV

-362 IFIAILIQLNIVVGV
+362 IFVAILIQLNIVVGV

-436 PYPFR
+436 QYPFR

>member
-25 HFVTAKLFGMK
+25 HFATAKLFGMK
-36 VERFFLGFGPTLWS
+36 VERFFLGFGPTIWS

-58 GIKALPLGGFC
+58 GVKALPLGGFC
-69 KIAGMSPYESD
+69 KIAGMSPYEND
-80 GNFLEEDRSAK
+80 GSFLEEDRSAK
-91 RQRTAGGGEG
+91 
-101 QAAAAVTAPPEGS
+101 AAATPTPPE
-114 GEPRGGAPVGRVGS
+114 
-128 GEPRGG
+128 
-134 APVETV
+134 
-140 PAPAEPSRQFRNK
+140 RQFRNK

-158 AIVLAAGSFTH
+158 AIVLAAGSITH
-169 FIVAILLTWVVL
+169 FVVAILLIYMVL
-181 VAIGIGTGQ
+181 VALGIGTGQ
-190 VNTTIDRTVPLDGG
+190 ATTRIERTVPLDSG
-204 AASPAQTAGLRAGD
+204 ALSPAQTGGLQAGD
-218 KIVAV
+218 RIVAI
-223 AGRPVSSF
+223 AGTPVSGF
-231 EELRAALANKGGQR
+231 DELRNALRTRGGER
-245 ITIEYEREGER
+245 ITVEYVRDGER
-256 RSTTVVAASREG
+256 RSTTVTAETVDG

-275 PSEETRRVGVLTALP
+275 PAEETRRVGVLAAIP
-290 QSVELF
+290 ESVRLF
-296 WDTTVATVK
+296 WRATVDTVK

-312 GLVDRV
+312 GLADRMS
-318 TAPEPAQGG
+318 APEPAPPGAGG
-327 GGGGGGGGEVRD
+327 DGEVRD
-339 GGPIGIVGIT
+339 SGPIGIVGIT

-389 YLAFV
+389 YLAFL